1 MIRKLKTNT
10 LEKQILS
17 ALCIL
22 TAGVAIT
29 FPYKNNEDME
39 DVRLGMY
46 LGANAALGVSF
57 IYREKRLRDLE
68 KNKRGYH

>member
-1 MIRKLKTNT
+1 MFRKLKTNT

-22 TAGVAIT
+22 TAGLAIT

-46 LGANAALGVSF
+46 LGANTVLGAGF

-68 KNKRGYH
+68 KNQRNYH

>member
-1 MIRKLKTNT
+1 MVRKLKTNT

-22 TAGVAIT
+22 TAGVAIS
-29 FPYKNNEDME
+29 FPYRNRESMK

-46 LGANAALGVSF
+46 LGANAALGATF

-68 KNKRGYH
+68 NNED